1 MQPASIVIA
10 GYFKRIKITMKPLFA
25 IENIDTY
32 INRFITNMVDY
43 APSLISA
50 IVVLVIGILIIKL
63 FRRIVKNLMTKRDLD
78 PTLLKFVLDVFTWVF
93 RVLLFVTVIE
103 QLGVKTTSFMA
114 ALGAAGIAIGLALQG
129 SLSNFAGGLLIILF
143 KPFRVGDYIEAQGQA
158 GTVNSIQ
165 IFSTRVITSN
175 NQVIYMP
182 NGALSNGTI
191 KNFSQEPLRRAEIIL
206 SVGYESDLK
215 KVKEAI
221 FGVIERD
228 TNILKEPSPGI
239 EIKALAENSIELSVT
254 LWAERANHGKMV
266 SDFYE
271 NIKEAFENA
280 GITIP
285 YPQRDV
291 HLKQDK
297 EK

>member
-1 MQPASIVIA
+1 
-10 GYFKRIKITMKPLFA
+10 MKPLFA
-25 IENIDTY
+25 IENIDVY
-32 INRFITNMVDY
+32 ISRFITNLVDY

-50 IVVLVIGILIIKL
+50 IVVLVIGMLIIKL
-63 FRRIVKNLMTKRDLD
+63 FRRIVKNLMTKRNLD

-165 IFSTRVITSN
+165 IFSTKVITGN

-191 KNFSQEPLRRAEIIL
+191 KNFSQEPLRRAEITL
-206 SVGYESDLK
+206 SVGYNTDLK
-215 KVKEAI
+215 MAKEEI
-221 FGVIERD
+221 FRVIEAD
-228 TNILKEPSPGI
+228 ANILKEPSPGI
-239 EIKALAENSIELSVT
+239 EIKGLGENAIDLSV
-254 LWAERANHGKMV
+254 LIWAERANYGKMV

-271 NIKEAFENA
+271 NIKPAFEKA
-280 GITIP
+280 GIEIP
-285 YPQRDV
+285 YPQRDI
-291 HLKQDK
+291 HLKK
-297 EK
+297 

>member
-1 MQPASIVIA
+1 
-10 GYFKRIKITMKPLFA
+10 MKPLFA

-215 KVKEAI
+215 MVKEAI

-228 TNILKEPSPGI
+228 TKILKEPSPGI

-291 HLKQDK
+291 HLKQEK

>member
-1 MQPASIVIA
+1 
-10 GYFKRIKITMKPLFA
+10 MKPLFA
-25 IENIDTY
+25 IENIDVY
-32 INRFITNMVDY
+32 ITRFYSNLVDY
-43 APSLISA
+43 VPSLISA
-50 IVVLVIGILIIKL
+50 IIVLILGLLIIKL
-63 FRRIVKNLMTKRDLD
+63 FRRIVKNLMTKKNLD

-93 RVLLFVTVIE
+93 RVILFVTVID
-103 QLGVKTTSFMA
+103 QLGVKTTSLMA

-165 IFSTRVITSN
+165 IFSTRIITGN

-206 SVGYESDLK
+206 GVGYNSDLK
-215 KVKEAI
+215 QVKQEILNVVA
-221 FGVIERD
+221 GD
-228 TNILKEPSPGI
+228 ANILREPAPSI
-239 EIKALAENSIELSVT
+239 DVKSLSDDSIELAVYIWS
-254 LWAERANHGKMV
+254 ERARYGRMV

-271 NIKEAFENA
+271 NIKDAFEKA
-280 GITIP
+280 GIEIS
-285 YPQRDV
+285 YPQKDV
-291 HLKQDK
+291 IPKK
-297 EK
+297 

>member
-1 MQPASIVIA
+1 
-10 GYFKRIKITMKPLFA
+10 MKPLFA
-25 IENIDTY
+25 IENIDVY
-32 INRFITNMVDY
+32 ISRFITNLVDY

-50 IVVLVIGILIIKL
+50 IVVLIIGMLIIKL
-63 FRRIVKNLMTKRDLD
+63 FRRIVKNLMTKRNLD

-165 IFSTRVITSN
+165 IFSTKVITVN

-191 KNFSQEPLRRAEIIL
+191 KNFSQEPLRRADITL
-206 SVGYESDLK
+206 SVGYNTDLK
-215 KVKEAI
+215 LVKAEI
-221 FGVIERD
+221 FRVIEAD
-228 TNILKEPSPGI
+228 ANILKEPAPGI
-239 EIKALAENSIELSVT
+239 EIKALADNAIELTVFI
-254 LWAERANHGKMV
+254 WAERANYGEMV

-271 NIKEAFENA
+271 NIKPAFEKA
-280 GITIP
+280 GIEIP
-285 YPQRDV
+285 YPQRDI
-291 HLKQDK
+291 HLKK
-297 EK
+297 

>member
-1 MQPASIVIA
+1 
-10 GYFKRIKITMKPLFA
+10 MKPLFA
-25 IENIDTY
+25 IENIDVY
-32 INRFITNMVDY
+32 ITRFYSNLVDY
-43 APSLISA
+43 VPSLISA
-50 IVVLVIGILIIKL
+50 IIVLILGLLIIKL
-63 FRRIVKNLMTKRDLD
+63 FRRIVKNLMTKKNLD

-93 RVLLFVTVIE
+93 RVILFVTVID
-103 QLGVKTTSFMA
+103 QLGVKTTSLMA

-165 IFSTRVITSN
+165 IFSTRIITGN

-206 SVGYESDLK
+206 GVGYNSDLK
-215 KVKEAI
+215 QVKQEILNVVA
-221 FGVIERD
+221 GD
-228 TNILKEPSPGI
+228 ANILREPAPSI
-239 EIKALAENSIELSVT
+239 DVKSLSDDSIELAVYIWS
-254 LWAERANHGKMV
+254 ERARYGRMV

-271 NIKEAFENA
+271 NIKAAFEKA
-280 GITIP
+280 GIEIS
-285 YPQRDV
+285 YPQKDV
-291 HLKQDK
+291 IPKK
-297 EK
+297 

>member
-1 MQPASIVIA
+1 
-10 GYFKRIKITMKPLFA
+10 MKPLFA
-25 IENIDTY
+25 IENIDVY
-32 INRFITNMVDY
+32 ISRFITNLVDY

-50 IVVLVIGILIIKL
+50 IVVLVIGMLIIKL
-63 FRRIVKNLMTKRDLD
+63 FRRIVKNLMTKRNLD

-165 IFSTRVITSN
+165 IFSTKVITGN

-191 KNFSQEPLRRAEIIL
+191 KNFSQEPLRRAEITL
-206 SVGYESDLK
+206 SVGYNTDLK
-215 KVKEAI
+215 LVKAEI
-221 FGVIERD
+221 FRVIEAD
-228 TNILKEPSPGI
+228 ANILKEPAPGI
-239 EIKALAENSIELSVT
+239 EIKALGENAIDLSA
-254 LWAERANHGKMV
+254 LIWAERANYGKMV

-271 NIKEAFENA
+271 NIKPAFEKA
-280 GITIP
+280 GIEIP
-285 YPQRDV
+285 YPQRDI
-291 HLKQDK
+291 HLKK
-297 EK
+297 